1 MLAGTG
7 ETTHI
12 IHYTTGACSFDYVI
26 SEYDIPG
33 CNICKQGVT
42 LCHCE
47 DSSCI
52 PWFKDVLN
60 GLSTSFFLIVQW
72 SSNGVGNSPL
82 WGSMFDPRCS
92 VTCHE
97 QATAAQRPLLAP
109 QQEAAS
115 A

>member
-60 GLSTSFFLIVQW
+60 GLSTSFFFLSFNGHQMVLAILHCGGQRLIHAV
-72 SSNGVGNSPL
+72 P
-82 WGSMFDPRCS
+82 
-92 VTCHE
+92 
-97 QATAAQRPLLAP
+97 
-109 QQEAAS
+109 
-115 A
+115 